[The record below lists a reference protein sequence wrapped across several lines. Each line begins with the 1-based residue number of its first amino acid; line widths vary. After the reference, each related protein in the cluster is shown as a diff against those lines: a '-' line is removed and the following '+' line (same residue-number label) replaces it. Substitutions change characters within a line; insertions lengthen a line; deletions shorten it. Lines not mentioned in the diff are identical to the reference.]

1 MMRTI
6 SVFLFLFAVCG
17 AAETVL
23 LEESFEQPLGKAWH
37 GSSFGG
43 GPGAVGRVVEGAYRG
58 NGALRLYK
66 ETKPGGTQ
74 FFAPEI
80 PCAGIPAVRVE
91 FFYHGTKGALTVNYF
106 IRNGKTLIPQKT
118 PLGKQ
123 AGVWINLPPSETW
136 TRFQKTIEIP
146 EFYRPEHAAFQLC
159 FRRAGEETPGELVVD
174 DLRVTALRNKSGKS
188 MDHGRKTIVIPLP
201 GPLSPDRK
209 SAYAPIPV
217 PPERMFTLKDG
228 LIYRGSRP
236 WFWIGD
242 GSGMA
247 AGQSTAG
254 SIWMARVLGSRFSS
268 LAVGRKPL
276 GRVQGDVLTIAPGDA
291 EAEASYSFVRE
302 LLRNGIY
309 TESSVGEEADYRNNM
324 KHLRPDWPGLDRLLL
339 TGNHYYSYDTA
350 TLPGRRVKDAWRRSV
365 FRYIGDTPFFGMELY
380 RELGYSPSHDRA
392 IRSFREWAKR
402 KYGND
407 LALANRI
414 WKQNFTAWDKVLSPH
429 LKRDGIISRAE
440 QYALKQKCEREH
452 PELYLDWMAFCQ
464 EELAQILKNE
474 RDDFRHHSKVN
485 VGVDLRAHSARTDD
499 GYASSDPELIDRFAD
514 IFFMH
519 RGYIPFDYGSM
530 PADADSVNRSTVSN
544 LMANNFFKTNTKHPV
559 WNSECIVRMTVPPG
573 SAQEF
578 MRKNDIASLHGAWK
592 FKLVPQN
599 DTADRSAPGLDDSAW
614 ESMQVPGCWD
624 KTEAFQG
631 RKGTAWYRKRFE
643 VPRSLHNDFDDGS
656 RRFLLYGRGIAQSGT
671 IWLNGRKV
679 GEVKGWD
686 TYYRFDVGGLL
697 NYGGENLLA
706 IRVDGDGYYNGLRF
720 FCHLLAND
728 MINEQKKFGEK
739 QYVSLLWTSMMRGL
753 SAVSLWNWSEEW
765 RPFMPRLDAELNS
778 VSQIVLPEVRKN
790 RSRAA
795 FLYPYLYTKGLVFEV
810 ENDYNDYMSYYN
822 AFEFRQVR
830 PDVFGE
836 RNFRSVAPEQYPV
849 AVFPYGGVVRDETFR
864 HFKEYVNRGGTAVVT
879 FGSLERT
886 FSRYEKTELEKL
898 AGIRVLGESRADSLT
913 VNGTVYPV
921 QPGDF
926 TKSRGVRIRTEGAT
940 VLHRFPD
947 GSPAVTECK
956 VGKGRIRFI
965 APRLDLSGVTAVL
978 QDVIPEAE
986 VKIVSAEKREFPYI
1000 ESWIGGR
1007 GGRAVL
1013 YLHNWGGLKHEL
1025 TVTVPGRYAS
1035 WRMKNVRGEFRKL
1048 GDCVYR
1054 IVLESNSPAALL
1066 LEEPGT
1072 GPLSVP
1078 VLSPALDRILSRL
1091 SELRRD
1097 GDGSRPA
1104 VLFLKSPSPNAEPY
1118 GRGLLPVLAD
1128 VLDRLGYETRELPA
1142 AEWTPELAK
1151 QFPLAVLAEDC
1162 NLYHPLFGKGS
1173 TFAGR
1178 VAGYVRNGGSLL
1190 LLTYTAPTLNAQM
1203 RLLRNIGPE
1212 FGVSVGGTTVYDR
1225 SHAAFGDPLQFFSV
1239 NFADHPVTS
1248 GVQRLLVYA
1257 SRPLSL
1263 KQGSP
1268 LKGVVFSNAGAER
1281 RGGEVLAA
1289 AGKIGKG
1296 RVLVTSDL
1304 LWLQPFRVEHG
1315 DNLRFLLN
1323 SLGWLL
1329 RKEIPGEFRKR
1340 YAETLFLSE
1349 KTLPLD

>member
-1 MMRTI
+1 M
-6 SVFLFLFAVCG
+6 
-17 AAETVL
+17 
-23 LEESFEQPLGKAWH
+23 
-37 GSSFGG
+37 
-43 GPGAVGRVVEGAYRG
+43 
-58 NGALRLYK
+58 
-66 ETKPGGTQ
+66 
-74 FFAPEI
+74 
-80 PCAGIPAVRVE
+80 
-91 FFYHGTKGALTVNYF
+91 
-106 IRNGKTLIPQKT
+106 
-118 PLGKQ
+118 
-123 AGVWINLPPSETW
+123 
-136 TRFQKTIEIP
+136 
-146 EFYRPEHAAFQLC
+146 
-159 FRRAGEETPGELVVD
+159 
-174 DLRVTALRNKSGKS
+174 
-188 MDHGRKTIVIPLP
+188 
-201 GPLSPDRK
+201 
-209 SAYAPIPV
+209 
-217 PPERMFTLKDG
+217 
-228 LIYRGSRP
+228 
-236 WFWIGD
+236 
-242 GSGMA
+242 
-247 AGQSTAG
+247 
-254 SIWMARVLGSRFSS
+254 
-268 LAVGRKPL
+268 
-276 GRVQGDVLTIAPGDA
+276 
-291 EAEASYSFVRE
+291 
-302 LLRNGIY
+302 
-309 TESSVGEEADYRNNM
+309 
-324 KHLRPDWPGLDRLLL
+324 
-339 TGNHYYSYDTA
+339 
-350 TLPGRRVKDAWRRSV
+350 
-365 FRYIGDTPFFGMELY
+365 
-380 RELGYSPSHDRA
+380 
-392 IRSFREWAKR
+392 
-402 KYGND
+402 
-407 LALANRI
+407 
-414 WKQNFTAWDKVLSPH
+414 
-429 LKRDGIISRAE
+429 
-440 QYALKQKCEREH
+440 
-452 PELYLDWMAFCQ
+452 
-464 EELAQILKNE
+464 
-474 RDDFRHHSKVN
+474 
-485 VGVDLRAHSARTDD
+485 
-499 GYASSDPELIDRFAD
+499 
-514 IFFMH
+514 
-519 RGYIPFDYGSM
+519 
-530 PADADSVNRSTVSN
+530 
-544 LMANNFFKTNTKHPV
+544 
-559 WNSECIVRMTVPPG
+559 
-573 SAQEF
+573 
-578 MRKNDIASLHGAWK
+578 
-592 FKLVPQN
+592 
-599 DTADRSAPGLDDSAW
+599 
-614 ESMQVPGCWD
+614 
-624 KTEAFQG
+624 
-631 RKGTAWYRKRFE
+631 
-643 VPRSLHNDFDDGS
+643 
-656 RRFLLYGRGIAQSGT
+656 
-671 IWLNGRKV
+671 
-679 GEVKGWD
+679 
-686 TYYRFDVGGLL
+686 
-697 NYGGENLLA
+697 
-706 IRVDGDGYYNGLRF
+706 
-720 FCHLLAND
+720 
-728 MINEQKKFGEK
+728 
-739 QYVSLLWTSMMRGL
+739 
-753 SAVSLWNWSEEW
+753 
-765 RPFMPRLDAELNS
+765 
-778 VSQIVLPEVRKN
+778 
-790 RSRAA
+790 
-795 FLYPYLYTKGLVFEV
+795 
-810 ENDYNDYMSYYN
+810 
-822 AFEFRQVR
+822 
-830 PDVFGE
+830 
-836 RNFRSVAPEQYPV
+836 
-849 AVFPYGGVVRDETFR
+849 
-864 HFKEYVNRGGTAVVT
+864 
-879 FGSLERT
+879 
-886 FSRYEKTELEKL
+886 
-898 AGIRVLGESRADSLT
+898 LGESRADSLT

-1315 DNLRFLLN
+1315 ANLRFLLN